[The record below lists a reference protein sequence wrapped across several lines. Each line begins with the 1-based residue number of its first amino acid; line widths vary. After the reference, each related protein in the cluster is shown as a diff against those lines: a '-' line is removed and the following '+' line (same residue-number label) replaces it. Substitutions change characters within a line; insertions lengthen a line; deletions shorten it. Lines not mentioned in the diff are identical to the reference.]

1 MDVLKNELIRELL
14 IINYGEAIIY
24 SPVITLII

>member
-14 IINYGEAIIY
+14 IINYGEFIIY
-24 SPVITLII
+24 SPAITLII